1 MAKQNYRI
9 TVRLNETLQ
18 GRKLD
23 IGHIEVEVSA
33 KDIKEAR
40 RKAKEKA
47 AKKRFK
53 MSNLA
58 VYDIFMLN

>member
-1 MAKQNYRI
+1 MAKHNYRI

-18 GRKLD
+18 GRKFD
-23 IGHIEVEVSA
+23 IGHIEVEVRA
-33 KDIKEAR
+33 KDFKEAR

-47 AKKRFK
+47 AKKLFK

-58 VYDIFMLN
+58 IYDSFKLN